1 MQAPPLCLSGDTLG
15 VVGRGESIGTYAT
28 EIYKTAHVTHN
39 DIKECD
45 GLLNTVLIKMSVT
58 FP

>member
-1 MQAPPLCLSGDTLG
+1 MQAPPLCQSGDTLG
-15 VVGRGESIGTYAT
+15 VVGRGESIGPYAT
-28 EIYKTAHVTHN
+28 EIYKTAHGTHN
-39 DIKECD
+39 DIKGCD